1 MGRGN
6 ITYILAAFDM
16 MQICKAGHADFFVSP
31 QIANTQILGLIPQS
45 QTANLFADLVELFY
59 FHEAHTKQAFRKR
72 NQEGFQCRNFY
83 S

>member
-1 MGRGN
+1 
-6 ITYILAAFDM
+6 

-59 FHEAHTKQAFRKR
+59 LHAAHKKLSEKTKKAFSHKIIKRK
-72 NQEGFQCRNFY
+72 N
-83 S
+83 SK